1 MPDDE
6 DAELEE
12 REKEEEEGRLG
23 PRRRSRDWTSRSKAR
38 DDVDVVVMVAVGF
51 VLVLRPGGGPAKPD
65 SAMFSRKS
73 KPKANQKQSRKRQS
87 QCCWQCGVLCMMPC
101 PYTLLLSKKG
111 KSFPPLCGQI
121 NQGCVVKSEDALSP
135 SCASDARR
143 KHNFSAK
150 ECPLPE
156 QRSICVS
163 WGLFVA
169 HFLT

>member
-65 SAMFSRKS
+65 SAMFSRKKQTKS
-73 KPKANQKQSRKRQS
+73 KPKARQKKTKPVLLAVRGFVHDAVSIHTPVQKRKVVSIALR
-87 QCCWQCGVLCMMPC
+87 
-101 PYTLLLSKKG
+101 TTRT
-111 KSFPPLCGQI
+111 I
-121 NQGCVVKSEDALSP
+121 NQGCAVKSEDALSP
-135 SCASDARR
+135 SCVSDARR
-143 KHNFSAK
+143 
-150 ECPLPE
+150 
-156 QRSICVS
+156 
-163 WGLFVA
+163 
-169 HFLT
+169 

>member
-65 SAMFSRKS
+65 SAMFSRKKQTKS
-73 KPKANQKQSRKRQS
+73 KPKARQKKTKPVLLAVRGFVHDAVSIHTSVVQKRKVVSAALRTNQSR
-87 QCCWQCGVLCMMPC
+87 
-101 PYTLLLSKKG
+101 
-111 KSFPPLCGQI
+111 LCGQKR
-121 NQGCVVKSEDALSP
+121 GCTE
-135 SCASDARR
+135 
-143 KHNFSAK
+143 
-150 ECPLPE
+150 
-156 QRSICVS
+156 SILC
-163 WGLFVA
+163 LRCK
-169 HFLT
+169 TQT